1 MGSIP
6 NGSAPLSS
14 MRSPDLYTTLP
25 GRTGKAQVSQPPP
38 LINRT
43 IDFEFNSK
51 RSNDALGDNRTT
63 RRREK
68 TANPENYENT
78 ALLSY

>member
-25 GRTGKAQVSQPPP
+25 GRTGKAQVT
-38 LINRT
+38 NAK
-43 IDFEFNSK
+43 NM
-51 RSNDALGDNRTT
+51 
-63 RRREK
+63 
-68 TANPENYENT
+68 
-78 ALLSY
+78 